1 MKRLLLCISIL
12 IVSIGTFAETITGK
26 VTNLQGE
33 AMPFVTVSVLGRD
46 SVLVTGAITDEN
58 GRYSVEIKSSQSKVE
73 NQKSKDTKTKA
84 QDASQQMRDQSGYIL
99 QASFVGYKTAFGGP
113 DFVLQ
118 EETEQL
124 AEVEVKAKRPLIER
138 QMDKLVMNVSQSPLA
153 AGSNGNDILRRAPGV
168 RIDKDGNITVN
179 GKSVEIYIDGKP
191 SYLSGQQLKAMLD
204 GTDGNTIEK
213 IEIISNPS
221 AKYDASGQGG
231 IINIKTKRN
240 MMRGLNG
247 MLSAAY
253 GGMYFGDVKR
263 WLQMD
268 MVSLNLNYRGEKT
281 YTFGQLTQVFA
292 QNDIDFETGRTVP
305 ATGSAPATSNYSHS
319 GYDIGFQYYMMK
331 VGNDWYIDSTNTF
344 GFIVQV
350 PYMVASQYVI
360 DGRNIGY
367 TVQGTDTTFS
377 TTSTS
382 SRTKAPQH
390 TANLNFTHTFSEAL
404 ERELT
409 VNVDYN
415 RYSTRSR
422 NMQNTQ
428 YTGDVSNVLA
438 LDINTRQAANIYSAK
453 LDFQTKFWQTGMIE
467 TGVKYALS
475 STDNN
480 MTTDSIRNGLLLSQ
494 TPQDFTYREHVAA
507 AYISV
512 GKQFGE
518 HWSVKLGLRGEYTYS
533 YGDWSSADSITRK
546 SYFDPF
552 PTAYLGYTSSP
563 LGRLQQPIAVS
574 ASYTRRIKRPNY
586 WMLNPFRTY
595 LDAYSSQ
602 VGNTELSPEF
612 NNDVELH
619 FSWTQYMNL
628 TFNFA
633 HTQDMFSQKTIIL
646 PDGTGQMLWT
656 NFGTCT
662 THGGN
667 LSLTELPI
675 VPKLSNSDSGLT
687 SNSGSG
693 GAAKR
698 SIVGAWLALT
708 VNTGWYHFLNRSY
721 DKHADGAP
729 VYLLGSHYGYVGG
742 TLSAY
747 LPKDWIVTMD
757 GNWSSPM
764 TTGYNHSGSSYYL
777 NFGIRK
783 MYMQKGLIFNL
794 NVQDLARSMVYSGV
808 DMNQNTGYSSW
819 YKNTIRQ
826 QRVMFSVTWMFGQQQ
841 RTKHRNV
848 GDMDES
854 SRLGSSGGIGG
865 K

>member
-1 MKRLLLCISIL
+1 MKRWLLCISIL

-26 VTNLQGE
+26 VTSRQGE
-33 AMPFVTVSVLGRD
+33 AMPFVTVSVLSQD
-46 SVLVTGAITDEN
+46 STLVTGAITDEQ
-58 GRYSVEIKSSQSKVE
+58 GAYSLEAPS
-73 NQKSKDTKTKA
+73 
-84 QDASQQMRDQSGYIL
+84 RGYIL

-292 QNDIDFETGRTVP
+292 QNDIDFETGRTMP
-305 ATGSAPATSNYSHS
+305 ATDSSKSTSNYSCS

-331 VGNDWYIDSTNTF
+331 AGNDWYIDSTNTF

-350 PYMVASQYVI
+350 PYMIASQSVI

-409 VNVDYN
+409 VNV
-415 RYSTRSR
+415 
-422 NMQNTQ
+422 
-428 YTGDVSNVLA
+428 A
-438 LDINTRQAANIYSAK
+438 
-453 LDFQTKFWQTGMIE
+453 E
-467 TGVKYALS
+467 H
-475 STDNN
+475 
-480 MTTDSIRNGLLLSQ
+480 SI
-494 TPQDFTYREHVAA
+494 
-507 AYISV
+507 
-512 GKQFGE
+512 
-518 HWSVKLGLRGEYTYS
+518 
-533 YGDWSSADSITRK
+533 
-546 SYFDPF
+546 
-552 PTAYLGYTSSP
+552 
-563 LGRLQQPIAVS
+563 QQ
-574 ASYTRRIKRPNY
+574 
-586 WMLNPFRTY
+586 
-595 LDAYSSQ
+595 
-602 VGNTELSPEF
+602 
-612 NNDVELH
+612 
-619 FSWTQYMNL
+619 
-628 TFNFA
+628 
-633 HTQDMFSQKTIIL
+633 
-646 PDGTGQMLWT
+646 
-656 NFGTCT
+656 
-662 THGGN
+662 
-667 LSLTELPI
+667 
-675 VPKLSNSDSGLT
+675 
-687 SNSGSG
+687 
-693 GAAKR
+693 
-698 SIVGAWLALT
+698 
-708 VNTGWYHFLNRSY
+708 
-721 DKHADGAP
+721 
-729 VYLLGSHYGYVGG
+729 
-742 TLSAY
+742 
-747 LPKDWIVTMD
+747 
-757 GNWSSPM
+757 
-764 TTGYNHSGSSYYL
+764 
-777 NFGIRK
+777 
-783 MYMQKGLIFNL
+783 
-794 NVQDLARSMVYSGV
+794 
-808 DMNQNTGYSSW
+808 
-819 YKNTIRQ
+819 
-826 QRVMFSVTWMFGQQQ
+826 
-841 RTKHRNV
+841 
-848 GDMDES
+848 
-854 SRLGSSGGIGG
+854 
-865 K
+865 